1 MSKKVNKISINKLE
15 STMTN
20 NVISFPMNGY
30 PDIEVTV
37 RRVLPLHDVMQFV
50 ADVVSTCVDMETGE
64 YVPEVQA
71 FAVRSSVLTMYANFT
86 LPKDP
91 QKQYDLIYNTT
102 AFQQVLDVIDRVQ
115 YDEILYSINERI
127 KHEVAMMESTMARQV
142 AELTDNMTRFIK
154 NSEEVFGS
162 VHGDDMGVLI
172 KELSKMGKV
181 DEEKLV
187 NAVINSGHK
196 PEPSEPD
203 KASDISTDGKVITL
217 HKSKE

>member
-1 MSKKVNKISINKLE
+1 MSKKNNKVSINKLE

-20 NVISFPMNGY
+20 NVVSFAMDGH

-37 RRVLPLHDVMQFV
+37 RRVLPLYDVMQFV
-50 ADVVSTCVDMETGE
+50 ADVVSTCVDTETGE
-64 YVPEVQA
+64 YIPEVQA
-71 FAVRSSVLTMYANFT
+71 FAVRSAVLTMYANFT

-127 KHEVAMMESTMARQV
+127 KHEVAMLESSMARQV
-142 AELTDNMTRFIK
+142 AELTDNMNRFIK
-154 NSEEVFGS
+154 NSEELFGS
-162 VHGDDMGVLI
+162 VGGDDVGALV
-172 KELSKMGKV
+172 KNLSKIGKV
-181 DEEKLV
+181 NEEELV
-187 NAVINSGHK
+187 KAVIDAKQDVTPGSK
-196 PEPSEPD
+196 DS
-203 KASDISTDGKVITL
+203 SDESDGKVITL

>member
-142 AELTDNMTRFIK
+142 AELTDNMTRF
-154 NSEEVFGS
+154 
-162 VHGDDMGVLI
+162 
-172 KELSKMGKV
+172 
-181 DEEKLV
+181 
-187 NAVINSGHK
+187 HK
-196 PEPSEPD
+196 TARRYSAPSTGMTW
-203 KASDISTDGKVITL
+203 AF
-217 HKSKE
+217 

>member
-1 MSKKVNKISINKLE
+1 MSKKANKISINKLE

-20 NVISFPMNGY
+20 NTVSFPMNGH

-37 RRVLPLHDVMQFV
+37 RRVLPLYDVMQFV
-50 ADVVSTCVDMETGE
+50 ADVVSTCVDADTGE
-64 YVPEVQA
+64 YIPEVQA
-71 FAVRSSVLTMYANFT
+71 FAVRASVLTMYANFT

-115 YDEILYSINERI
+115 YDEIIYSINERI
-127 KHEVAMMESTMARQV
+127 KHEVAMLESSMARQV
-142 AELTDNMTRFIK
+142 ADLTNNMARFIK
-154 NSEEVFGS
+154 NSEELFGS
-162 VHGDDMGVLI
+162 IQGDDMSALI

-187 NAVINSGHK
+187 KAVIGSEHK
-196 PEPSEPD
+196 PDSPTKEE
-203 KASDISTDGKVITL
+203 ASGISVDGKVITL
-217 HKSKE
+217 HKSQE

>member
-20 NVISFPMNGY
+20 NVVSFPMNGY

-50 ADVVSTCVDMETGE
+50 ADVVSTCVDTETGE
-64 YVPEVQA
+64 YIPEVQA

-162 VHGDDMGVLI
+162 VHGDDMGALI

-187 NAVINSGHK
+187 NAVINSGHEPK
-196 PEPSEPD
+196 PSEPD
-203 KASDISTDGKVITL
+203 EASDISMDGKVITL

>member
-1 MSKKVNKISINKLE
+1 MSKKNNKVSINKLE

-20 NVISFPMNGY
+20 NVVSFAMDGH

-37 RRVLPLHDVMQFV
+37 RRVLPLYDVMQFV
-50 ADVVSTCVDMETGE
+50 ADVVSTCVDTETGE
-64 YVPEVQA
+64 YIPEVQA
-71 FAVRSSVLTMYANFT
+71 FAVRSAVLTMYANFT

-127 KHEVAMMESTMARQV
+127 KHEVAMLESSMARQV
-142 AELTDNMTRFIK
+142 AELTDNMNRFIK
-154 NSEEVFGS
+154 NSEELFGS
-162 VHGDDMGVLI
+162 VGGDDVGALV
-172 KELSKMGKV
+172 KNLSKIGKV
-181 DEEKLV
+181 NEEELV
-187 NAVINSGHK
+187 KAVIDAKQDVTPGSK
-196 PEPSEPD
+196 DSSDESE
-203 KASDISTDGKVITL
+203 GKVITL